1 MSTNPFPGLR
11 PFDAS
16 ENHLFFGRDG
26 QSDDILTSLRRNRFV
41 AVVGTS
47 GSGKSSLIRAGLLP
61 LLHGGFMAKAS
72 STWRIAVM
80 RPGNDPIGNLA
91 EALVQDDVLGARD
104 EDPEISTII
113 TETTLRRSSL
123 GLIEAVRLA
132 RIPEKQNVL
141 IVVDQ
146 FEELFRFMR
155 NATSAHAEDDLAFV
169 KLILEATR
177 QTEVPLFV
185 VITMRSDFIGDCAR
199 FRELPETINRGLY
212 LIPIMTRDQRREAIA
227 GPAAVAGTQLEPR
240 LVNRLLNDAG
250 ENPEQLPLLQ
260 HALMRTWAS
269 WNAAPHDGVL
279 NMESYEA
286 IGGMENALSRHADE
300 AFADLHTERSQNIAE
315 KMFKALA
322 EKGPDNREVR
332 RPTKVADIAAIA
344 GATTAEVISVIEVFR
359 QAGRSFL
366 MPPPEVPLDEQSLI
380 DISHESLIR
389 GWKRLS
395 EWVESE
401 ALSAAIYKRVAE
413 TAVLYDKGEAGLWH
427 DPDLQVA
434 LGWQD
439 KVTPNEAWGRRYH
452 PGFPAAMNFLSESV
466 ALRDRELF
474 QKEEQRAR
482 EEAQRIREL
491 RRTRIFA
498 AVFAVLLVMASALGV
513 WAMTQS
519 VKARKQETRANAEA
533 ARALSAFRDAD
544 NARKEAEAA
553 KNEAVRKREEAEA
566 NKKLAE
572 QKTEEA
578 ENNLIAAN
586 EARRKASENEAR
598 AVAAAN
604 DLRREQEIS
613 FARSR
618 QFRDTALGAEKQNF
632 SDMNQ
637 ISFLSGRLID
647 VSSPNDALRWHTI
660 KASALSNIGQ
670 HKEAADEYTKVLEVA
685 PDDLTARM
693 SRGYM
698 YMLTNRVP
706 QSIDDFDRILA
717 IDPRSS
723 LAYLNRGLSQGIIGS
738 YGDASNSIKS
748 AIDTFTPG
756 IYGSLTEN
764 EVSPDILAATGKR
777 SIAANETEFQTAL
790 HYQLANIEAFQGGGN
805 FDHLMQSASQR
816 TTSEAANFTAIN
828 WSWLHMSNR
837 PADYG
842 GWVSQGAAWERL
854 GTGYCRQAIDAY
866 QKFFTIHREK
876 HDPRYN
882 NLAAWAKQRAD
893 RIVCNTPPLPTPE
906 DDPQALV
913 IKADYWSDKRD
924 FEKAEEL
931 LTTALAKNPS
941 DVALLIRRAQV
952 RNWARK
958 FPESKTDAEEAIRLA
973 GNKPVPRAYVYRG
986 LASGDLGEREKD
998 LRIALRD
1005 APTDTDTMSFLSELV
1020 EEKNLDEAIDLLD
1033 RATRYEPGNDALFFR
1048 KAKLQEKAGRNFD
1061 ALRSVETAISIRS
1074 NDTSYYE
1081 FRATIEK
1088 KLAKHP
1094 SVVASNLVG
1103 GYNNVADLMLK
1114 RGESGEALDAYVK
1127 NLKTLAAA
1135 AAEKGGESLHYDM
1148 MATMH
1153 KIARLI
1159 EQQGASKEKVIQHL
1173 RVLFGDVKGL
1183 ESVLDEE
1190 VKRLSK

>member
-91 EALVQDDVLGARD
+91 DALVQDDVLGARD

-113 TETTLRRSSL
+113 TETTLRRSGL

-141 IVVDQ
+141 VVVDQ

-155 NATSAHAEDDLAFV
+155 NVTSAHAEDDLAFV

-177 QTEVPLFV
+177 QTEVPIFV

-269 WNAAPHDGVL
+269 WDATPHDGVL

-286 IGGMENALSRHADE
+286 IGGMEHALSRHADE
-300 AFADLHTERSQNIAE
+300 AFAELRNDRERNIAE

-344 GATTAEVISVIEVFR
+344 GATSAEVISVIEVFR
-359 QAGRSFL
+359 QPGRSFL
-366 MPPPEVPLDEQSLI
+366 MPPPEVHLDEQSLI

-413 TAVLYDKGEAGLWH
+413 TAVLFDKGEAGLWH

-439 KVTPNEAWGRRYH
+439 KVDPNEAWGRRYH
-452 PGFPAAMNFLSESV
+452 PGFPSAMNFLSKSV
-466 ALRDRELF
+466 ALRDQELF

-491 RRTRIFA
+491 RRTRRFA
-498 AVFAVLLVMASALGV
+498 AVFAVLLVLASALGV
-513 WAMTQS
+513 WAMTQ
-519 VKARKQETRANAEA
+519 RTRANSEA
-533 ARALSAFRDAD
+533 ARALTAYRDAE
-544 NARKEAEAA
+544 NARKEAVVA
-553 KNEAVRKREEAEA
+553 KNEAVAAKEEAIRKRDEAEA
-566 NKKLAE
+566 NKKLADE
-572 QKTEEA
+572 KTQEA
-578 ENNLIAAN
+578 EANLATARAA
-586 EARRKASENEAR
+586 RKAAEDA
-598 AVAAAN
+598 ALAAAAAN
-604 DLRREQEIS
+604 KRLVQEQAVS

-632 SDMNQ
+632 TDMNQ

-670 HKEAADEYTKVLEVA
+670 HKEAAEEYTKVLDVA
-685 PDDLTARM
+685 PDDLGARM

-698 YMLTNRVP
+698 YMLTDRVP

-717 IDPRSS
+717 VDPRSS
-723 LAYLNRGLSQGIIGS
+723 LAYLNRGISQGILGS
-738 YGDASNSIKS
+738 YADASTSIKS

-756 IYGSLTEN
+756 LYGSLSEN
-764 EVSPDILAATGKR
+764 EVSPTILEATGKR

-790 HYQLANIEAFQGGGN
+790 HYQLANIEAFRGGTE

-828 WSWLHMSNR
+828 WAWLHMNNR

-842 GWVSQGAAWERL
+842 GLVSQGAAWERL
-854 GTGYCRQAIDAY
+854 GPGYCRQAIAAY
-866 QKFFTIHREK
+866 QDFLATHDKQR
-876 HDPRYN
+876 DPRYN
-882 NLAAWAKQRAD
+882 SLAVWARQRAK
-893 RIVCNTPPLPTPE
+893 IPCNTPPLPKPE
-906 DDPQALV
+906 NDPQAYV
-913 IKADYWSDKRD
+913 IQADYWSDKRD
-924 FEKAEEL
+924 FDKAETL
-931 LTTALAKNPS
+931 LTSALEKSPS
-941 DVALLIRRAQV
+941 DVALLIKRAQL

-958 FPESKTDAEEAIRLA
+958 FPESKADAEEAIRLA

-998 LRIALRD
+998 LRTALKD
-1005 APTDTDTMSFLSELV
+1005 SPTDTDTMSFLSQLLEDKDV
-1020 EEKNLDEAIDLLD
+1020 DEAIDLLD
-1033 RATRYEPGNDALFFR
+1033 RATRYEPGNDGLLFR
-1048 KAKLQEKAGRNFD
+1048 KATLQEKAGRNLD
-1061 ALRSVETAISIRS
+1061 ALRSVETAIAIKS
-1074 NDTSYYE
+1074 NEPSYYDL
-1081 FRATIEK
+1081 RATIEK
-1088 KLAKHP
+1088 KLAKP
-1094 SVVASNLVG
+1094 PGVVTSNLVG
-1103 GYNNVADLMLK
+1103 GYNNIADLLLK

-1135 AAEKGGESLHYDM
+1135 ASEKGGESLHYDM
-1148 MATMH
+1148 VSTMH

-1159 EQQGASKEKVIQHL
+1159 EQQGASKEKVIAHL

-1183 ESVLDEE
+1183 EAVLNEE
-1190 VKRLSK
+1190 VKRLSN